1 VEFAADRISAGSPTP
16 SFLQDVK
23 QELLVQSDVEGSGE
37 AKNDDDTDSPS
48 PETMSQWE
56 AWEEKKGCN
65 VSPTASA
72 SVFSLLDNNASS
84 CVDCGGTDGLQLD
97 DGTTAKRCIFCETL
111 RQCLPYDETDVD
123 DDLVPHEQKDPED
136 EPNKKKDPEDEPNNN
151 RDIEKNGDDEH
162 APKRARPRWAK
173 IVPAE
178 KEKEKDKEKENEK
191 EKTAYCTKQSADE
204 KEKEG
209 KQSADV
215 KEKDKEKERTADNLE
230 NILQR
235 NDSAEKLPRQ
245 TVCTVATPSSGAS
258 TLQMSPLCVKCAWPT
273 DPFNAVM
280 RSKATASSHAKWI
293 CRPCNSVST
302 MIARSVCQQG
312 NMNMKAWTE
321 EQAMSFFS
329 EARENGFVDG
339 RANWGLIRGCLKKLL
354 TKRKKEITTKAV
366 DSAFLPL
373 DVWANQGYDVQ
384 MISAYNKSE
393 WNPACGM
400 CYACPIKSLKWEHV
414 EMQIEEEIM
423 QAEKAYKEKNKA
435 PAAADDS
442 SDESAVEE
450 KKKSKGSRRS
460 SAKLRKEEQAAK
472 DAKEAEKEAEKAA
485 KKEQAEIKNSNN
497 KTQILASKA
506 ISVLSVP
513 VETMKK
519 VVKGANWS
527 KIPVI
532 LQDKFKA
539 DLEQGEKYIS
549 ESDAVIKQVKK
560 CSKSQ
565 TKLPTICFDHTGLG
579 ILAKNLRKN
588 SSDYGALE
596 KLLKDRSSS

>member
-1 VEFAADRISAGSPTP
+1 
-16 SFLQDVK
+16 
-23 QELLVQSDVEGSGE
+23 
-37 AKNDDDTDSPS
+37 
-48 PETMSQWE
+48 M
-56 AWEEKKGCN
+56 
-65 VSPTASA
+65 
-72 SVFSLLDNNASS
+72 
-84 CVDCGGTDGLQLD
+84 
-97 DGTTAKRCIFCETL
+97 
-111 RQCLPYDETDVD
+111 
-123 DDLVPHEQKDPED
+123 
-136 EPNKKKDPEDEPNNN
+136 
-151 RDIEKNGDDEH
+151 
-162 APKRARPRWAK
+162 
-173 IVPAE
+173 
-178 KEKEKDKEKENEK
+178 
-191 EKTAYCTKQSADE
+191 
-204 KEKEG
+204 
-209 KQSADV
+209 
-215 KEKDKEKERTADNLE
+215 
-230 NILQR
+230 
-235 NDSAEKLPRQ
+235 
-245 TVCTVATPSSGAS
+245 
-258 TLQMSPLCVKCAWPT
+258 
-273 DPFNAVM
+273 
-280 RSKATASSHAKWI
+280 
-293 CRPCNSVST
+293 
-302 MIARSVCQQG
+302 
-312 NMNMKAWTE
+312 
-321 EQAMSFFS
+321 
-329 EARENGFVDG
+329 
-339 RANWGLIRGCLKKLL
+339 
-354 TKRKKEITTKAV
+354 TKRKTEITTKTV
-366 DSAFLPL
+366 DSDFLPL
-373 DVWANQGYDVQ
+373 DVWAKQGYDVQ

-549 ESDAVIKQVKK
+549 ESDAVIKLVKK